1 MQRLTI
7 TLLGALLALLT
18 GGCQG
23 SQPPRP
29 SLISHVVLIRL
40 HDPADAPAAL
50 SDCNT
55 LLTDIESIETFACGR
70 PMENEREM
78 TSSDYD
84 VGLVIGFA
92 SPEDYDAYL
101 LDPVHLQLLEK
112 WKPRVAQMR
121 IFDIVD
127 PTP

>member
-1 MQRLTI
+1 MRRSPNPI
-7 TLLGALLALLT
+7 LGLSLALLT

-23 SQPPRP
+23 TRPPRP
-29 SLISHVVLIRL
+29 SLISHIVLISLR
-40 HDPADAPAAL
+40 DPADAPAAL

-55 LLTDIESIETFACGR
+55 LLADIHSIETFACGG
-70 PMENEREM
+70 PMEGGRDM
-78 TSSDYD
+78 VVGDYD

-92 SPEDYDAYL
+92 SSEDYKAYL
-101 LDPVHLQLLEK
+101 LDPIHLQLLEK
-112 WKPRVAQMR
+112 WKPRVAHMR

>member
-1 MQRLTI
+1 MRRTFI
-7 TLLGALLALLT
+7 TFAGIFLALLT

-23 SQPPRP
+23 NQPSRP

-50 SDCNT
+50 SDCNA
-55 LLTDIESIETFACGR
+55 LLADIESIETFACGG
-70 PMENEREM
+70 PMESERAM
-78 TSSDYD
+78 VLGDYD

-92 SPEDYDAYL
+92 SAQDYDAYL
-101 LDPVHLQLLEK
+101 VDPVHLQLLER
-112 WKPRVAQMR
+112 WKPRTAQMR

>member
-1 MQRLTI
+1 MQHSLAPI
-7 TLLGALLALLT
+7 LGILVALLT

-23 SQPPRP
+23 NQPPRP
-29 SLISHVVLIRL
+29 SLISHVVLISL
-40 HDPADAPAAL
+40 HDSADAPAAL

-55 LLTDIESIETFACGR
+55 LLADIHSIETFACGG
-70 PMENEREM
+70 PMEGGRDM
-78 TSSDYD
+78 VLGDYD

-101 LDPVHLQLLEK
+101 LDPIHLQLLEK